1 MTTLSQVFRRIGSPA
16 AVSWPTFWVS
26 LAFNFFIAFAGSF
39 DDATA
44 IQRLVVVVVSQTAMF
59 GLLLICRVTVLKDN
73 THRPRPWRT
82 LTCFI
87 AAGITRSLTA
97 GAVLVA
103 FLGPNSALIGF
114 RLVAGVVVGIVVF
127 VPTTIVVASW
137 RDYRDRRADL
147 LARQSQLTEVAN
159 RLVSDIADQDRAVV
173 ERIRSELN
181 EVLEVADPEQELQ
194 RWSADVLRPLS
205 HQLATTP
212 EWLPPNVNPERVRV
226 ADVLRRAT
234 SGAPLMPLT
243 TSATIALIAF
253 VPMLLTFGWL
263 VMLAFTIG
271 VVGGGSAFL
280 WAANRLLSHAAQWP
294 TVVRACAMLLY
305 LSMSGLLI
313 GVTAQWLLPDLDMT
327 YFLSIAI
334 ALLFGAFGMIF
345 ALVRA
350 LSDELRAT
358 LDDLQY
364 TDAQLSWQVAR
375 LRLVQWAQGTRF
387 ARALHG
393 PVQGSVAVAVE
404 RLRRNPQNRETILA
418 ELRSS
423 LMKSLDGE
431 DIAPSWSVGVDRLR
445 LAWAGICEV
454 TVTTRSECVTRLD
467 DDPACREMALEIL
480 TEAVSNAV
488 RHGRASR
495 VVAAMVCELDRTSL
509 IVQDNGEGI
518 GVGLPGLGTRV
529 LDSCALEWSRD
540 PSPGATQLK
549 AVLPTSAG

>member
-1 MTTLSQVFRRIGSPA
+1 VTTFGQVFRRIGSPA

-26 LAFNFFIAFAGSF
+26 LAFNFFLAFAGSF

-44 IQRLVVVVVSQTAMF
+44 IQRLVVVVASQTTMF
-59 GLLLICRVTVLKDN
+59 GLLLLCRATVLKDSVN
-73 THRPRPWRT
+73 RPRPWRT
-82 LTCFI
+82 LVCFI

-103 FLGPNSALIGF
+103 FLGPDSALIGF
-114 RLVAGVVVGIVVF
+114 RLMAGVVVGIVVF

-137 RDYRDRRADL
+137 RDYRDRRAEL
-147 LARQSQLTEVAN
+147 LARRSQLTEFAH

-194 RWSADVLRPLS
+194 RWSAEVLRPLS
-205 HQLATTP
+205 HQLATLP

-271 VVGGGSAFL
+271 VVSGGCAFL
-280 WAANRLLSHAAQWP
+280 WAANRLLAHAAQLP
-294 TVVRACAMLLY
+294 SVVRACAILLY
-305 LSMSGLLI
+305 LALSGLLI
-313 GVTAQWLLPDLDMT
+313 GITAQWLLPDRDMT
-327 YFLSIAI
+327 FFLATSTAI
-334 ALLFGAFGMIF
+334 LFGAFGVVF
-345 ALVRA
+345 ALARA
-350 LSDELRAT
+350 LSVELRST
-358 LDDLQY
+358 LDDLQR
-364 TDAQLSWQVAR
+364 TDSRLSWQVTR
-375 LRLVQWAQGTRF
+375 LRLVEWSQGTRF

-393 PVQGSVAVAVE
+393 PVQGSIAVAVE
-404 RLRRNPQNRETILA
+404 RLRRAPEDQQSILD

-423 LMKSLDGE
+423 LMRSLESE
-431 DIAPSWSVGVDRLR
+431 DVAPSWDAGVDQLCR
-445 LAWAGICEV
+445 AWDGICEI
-454 TVTTRSECVTRLD
+454 TVSTREECVARLD
-467 DDPACREMALEIL
+467 EDPACREMALEIL

-488 RHGRASR
+488 RHGHATR
-495 VVAAMVCELDRTSL
+495 VSAEMVCELDRTNL
-509 IVQDNGEGI
+509 VVQDNGQGI
-518 GVGLPGLGTRV
+518 EKGLPGLGTRV
-529 LDSCALEWSRD
+529 LDSCALEWSRE
-540 PSPGATQLK
+540 PSPGDTTLR
-549 AVLPTSAG
+549 AVLPSSTG

>member
-1 MTTLSQVFRRIGSPA
+1 VTTFGQVFRRIGSPA

-26 LAFNFFIAFAGSF
+26 LAFNFFLAFAGSF

-44 IQRLVVVVVSQTAMF
+44 IQRLVVVVVSQTTMF
-59 GLLLICRVTVLKDN
+59 GLLLLCRATVLKDSVN
-73 THRPRPWRT
+73 RPRPWRT
-82 LTCFI
+82 LLCFI

-103 FLGPNSALIGF
+103 FLGPDSALIGF
-114 RLVAGVVVGIVVF
+114 RLMAGVVVGIVVF

-137 RDYRDRRADL
+137 RDYRDRRAEL
-147 LARQSQLTEVAN
+147 LARRSQLTEFAH

-194 RWSADVLRPLS
+194 RWSAEVLRPLS
-205 HQLATTP
+205 HQLATLP

-271 VVGGGSAFL
+271 VVSGGCAFL
-280 WAANRLLSHAAQWP
+280 WAANRLLAHAAQLP
-294 TVVRACAMLLY
+294 SVVRACAILLY
-305 LSMSGLLI
+305 LALSGLLI
-313 GVTAQWLLPDLDMT
+313 GITAQWLLPDRDMT
-327 YFLSIAI
+327 FFLATSTAI
-334 ALLFGAFGMIF
+334 LFGAFGVVF
-345 ALVRA
+345 ALARA
-350 LSDELRAT
+350 LSVELRST
-358 LDDLQY
+358 LDDLQR
-364 TDAQLSWQVAR
+364 TDSRLSWQVTR
-375 LRLVQWAQGTRF
+375 LRLVEWSQGTRF

-393 PVQGSVAVAVE
+393 PVQGSIAVAVE
-404 RLRRNPQNRETILA
+404 RLRRAPEDQQSILD

-423 LMKSLDGE
+423 LMRSLESE
-431 DIAPSWSVGVDRLR
+431 DVAPSWDAGVDQLCR
-445 LAWAGICEV
+445 AWDGICEI
-454 TVTTRSECVTRLD
+454 TVSTREECVARLD
-467 DDPACREMALEIL
+467 EDPACREMALEIL

-488 RHGRASR
+488 RHGHATR
-495 VVAAMVCELDRTSL
+495 VSAEMVCELDRTNL
-509 IVQDNGEGI
+509 VVQDNGQGI
-518 GVGLPGLGTRV
+518 EKGLPGLGTRV
-529 LDSCALEWSRD
+529 LDSCALEWSRE
-540 PSPGATQLK
+540 PSPGDTTLR
-549 AVLPTSAG
+549 AVLPSSTG